1 MATRIP
7 AVAGRFYPNS
17 RSALEA
23 DLDRYTV
30 AADERLAARGIVA
43 PHAGYMYSGAVAGA
57 VYGAVEVPLR
67 LVILCPNHT
76 GLGEPLALMG
86 RGDWRT
92 PLGDAAIDTAL
103 AAALARA
110 LPELADDEA
119 AHRFE
124 HSLEVQLPF
133 IQRRNPEAR
142 FVPVCVGTADLAL
155 LLRLGDA
162 LAEAVAAA
170 AGPVLLVASSD
181 MTHYESARNARRKDT
196 LAVERMEA
204 LDPEGLAAVVRRES
218 ISMCGWAPAVAVM
231 QACRKLG
238 ATRGQLVRY
247 ATSGDVTGDQSS
259 VVGYAGMAFI

>member
-1 MATRIP
+1 MATRMP
-7 AVAGRFYPNS
+7 AVAGRFYPGS
-17 RSALEA
+17 RQALLS

-30 AADERLAARGIVA
+30 AADERLAARGVVA

-57 VYGAVEVPLR
+57 VYGAVQVPER

-76 GLGEPLALMG
+76 GLGGDLAMMG
-86 RGDWRT
+86 SGSWRT
-92 PLGDAAIDTAL
+92 PLGDAAIDEAL
-103 AAALARA
+103 AAALTRA
-110 LPELADDEA
+110 LPELADDES

-133 IQRRNPEAR
+133 VQRQKPAAR
-142 FVPVCVGTADLAL
+142 FVPVCVGTANLAL

-162 LAEAVAAA
+162 LAAVVAAA
-170 AGPVLLVASSD
+170 GEPVLLVASSD
-181 MTHYESARNARRKDT
+181 MTHYESARNAHRKDT

-231 QACRKLG
+231 QACKKLG
-238 ATRGQLVRY
+238 ATRGRLVRY

-259 VVGYAGMAFI
+259 VVGYAGVAFV

>member
-1 MATRIP
+1 MP
-7 AVAGRFYPNS
+7 AVAGRFYPGS
-17 RSALEA
+17 RGALLA
-23 DLDRYTV
+23 DLDRYTAV
-30 AADERLAARGIVA
+30 APEGLAARGVVA

-57 VYGAVEVPLR
+57 VYGAVELPGR

-76 GLGEPLALMG
+76 GVGGALAMMG
-86 RGDWRT
+86 SGAWRT
-92 PLGDAAIDTAL
+92 PLGDAPVDAEL
-103 AAALARA
+103 AAALARH
-110 LPELADDEA
+110 LPDISDDES

-133 IQRRNPEAR
+133 VQFRRPEVR
-142 FVPVCVGTADLAL
+142 FVPVCVGPVNLGL

-162 LAEAVAAA
+162 LAAVAAE
-170 AGPVLLVASSD
+170 AGEPVLLVASSD
-181 MTHYESARNARRKDT
+181 MTHYESARDARRKDT

-259 VVGYAGMAFI
+259 VVGYAGVAFI